1 MEPILRLNQ
10 VSKSF
15 SSSPVLQDISFD
27 VFKNEQVAII
37 GPSGSGKST
46 IMNIIAQTLPL
57 DTGEVFVDNKRLNEF
72 KSNKDYAHYVGL
84 IPQNYHL
91 VNSLSVLNNT
101 LMGRLN
107 EWGFWQSLKS
117 LIAPVDKKR
126 ALETLASVGIEHKA
140 GQKAGTLSGGEQQRV
155 AIARVLVQN
164 PQIILADEPVSSLD
178 PSRAHEVIRLL
189 IDLSKT
195 HHHTLIASVHSVDLV
210 KEYFTRVIGIRDGRV
225 VINQRTNE
233 ITNEQ
238 YEALYDL
245 SGDQSDS

>member
-107 EWGFWQSLKS
+107 EWGFW
-117 LIAPVDKKR
+117 
-126 ALETLASVGIEHKA
+126 
-140 GQKAGTLSGGEQQRV
+140 
-155 AIARVLVQN
+155 
-164 PQIILADEPVSSLD
+164 
-178 PSRAHEVIRLL
+178 
-189 IDLSKT
+189 
-195 HHHTLIASVHSVDLV
+195 
-210 KEYFTRVIGIRDGRV
+210 
-225 VINQRTNE
+225 
-233 ITNEQ
+233 
-238 YEALYDL
+238 
-245 SGDQSDS
+245 